1 MGTSPPIICGSLG
14 GLIWICSGRAFCIKD
29 FFRHTWFW
37 PFLLI
42 MALPLTGLL
51 YTPDFKGLGI
61 QYAEKTH
68 YWIYTLA
75 IAYVSLGSLT
85 VTDPKKNISEK
96 YIWAFLAGLAVN
108 TFVGVLQYA
117 GTLPMVEGR
126 WYCGL
131 HRGYSTLTAY
141 LVLGILI
148 TSYYFKSTGDK
159 KIRLF
164 LLSLMMFYFFH
175 LNILEGRAGY
185 LTFIMLSPLIVCN
198 IFNKFNIFKILIVCS
213 LIAGLL
219 SFSPIVRERISLSVE
234 QVNYHLKADP
244 DVAWGREY
252 SDKQDRFYM
261 WYGAIHIFL
270 DNPVI
275 GIGTGGY
282 QKELKQRGKPDDPL
296 IAHPHNDFLYMA
308 VSFGIIGIIAFIWFF
323 TEMIKNAWKHRH
335 TPPGYFVLSTAL
347 VMLAGGLFN
356 TYLLDSGTLILLA
369 VVAGLQHGLAESQGN
384 YGHE

>member
-1 MGTSPPIICGSLG
+1 MPLGTSPPIICGSLG
-14 GLIWICSGRAFCIKD
+14 GLIWICSGRAVCLKD
-29 FFRHTWFW
+29 FFRYTWPW
-37 PFLLI
+37 PLLLI
-42 MALPLTGLL
+42 MTLPLTGLL

-68 YWIYTLA
+68 YWIYCLA
-75 IAYVSLGSLT
+75 IASGLLPAE
-85 VTDPKKNISEK
+85 PKKNISEK

-108 TFVGVLQYA
+108 ALVGAMQY
-117 GTLPMVEGR
+117 GGILPMVEGR

-148 TSYYFKSTGDK
+148 TSYYFKNAGDK

-198 IFNKFNIFKILIVCS
+198 IFRKYNIFKILLTCF

-219 SFSPIVRERISLSVE
+219 SFSPIVKERISLSVE

-244 DVAWGREY
+244 DIAWGREY

-270 DNPVI
+270 DNPVL

-282 QKELKQRGKPDDPL
+282 QKELKHRGKPGDPL

-308 VSFGIIGIIAFIWFF
+308 VSFGIMGICAFIWFF
-323 TEMIKNAWKHRH
+323 GEMIKNAWKQRH
-335 TPPGYFVLSTAL
+335 TPPGYFVLSAAL
-347 VMLAGGLFN
+347 VILAGGLFN

-369 VVAGLQHGLAESQGN
+369 VVAGLQQGLTE
-384 YGHE
+384 HTH